1 MSINTANL
9 VTTTNGQTALADV
22 HNINARL
29 HTDHREIS
37 VKLLFP
43 YMVISTKSTSDI
55 DTITASTD
63 EEIRAEASWTH
74 VDVCQV
80 QSYSV
85 ENDARRD
92 FAIGGLFNVEQNIEG
107 AKTFILFCKTHIVDA
122 RSASKKRADGN
133 REAADILQSEYG
145 YVTVQLPFA
154 YTQILDSA
162 GEVPENGITIGAAK
176 YGRSRHR
183 FYFNYII
190 DNNTGI
196 ADNITVDDN
205 VYPYSDGYLSKTAFE
220 LGLKRYEAAVAQYQA
235 EYEKYANGH
244 KLYYKNM
251 EEAIKWAQ
259 PGHKFYIKNLET
271 DAANFD
277 DVDLQSAIANWIAW
291 PTDDP
296 IGNDTYKNYTAA
308 NYGMPVAGDDA
319 DRYKYERAV
328 IFEVRDVRPVEFE
341 VTRNNEKVTETRY
354 LPIRFKFMMFIRSA
368 VPWTGAYYSANG
380 CYTALY
386 HAMRVWVN
394 IGDIYGGFEVNLLTD
409 ESAFLPVCPT
419 IGKIKV
425 VDGYILQLGLLTN
438 DADITP
444 NPVTQDGGYVFDA
457 GPRFRFIEA
466 GFNGEGGVYYAANQ
480 VVASFNC
487 TRYTSGS
494 NPSGKLFPYVFSN
507 FAGGYSYSTSE
518 SPGGPGV
525 QGEVS
530 IYEIPLK
537 FDALAM
543 YSETLKPTMKK
554 EGLVNAL
561 LVNTNAILNDTVVS
575 RTGFEYGNNYIY
587 KDKDFIEKSYYTEG
601 ITIGNVGES
610 SNYRRLVGE
619 YRLHNGRV
627 FVIDE
632 VIGSASMF
640 IRSTSLIEVHAYIN
654 NRYYTKS
661 STYGATFGSVVGGA
675 NNVEDISFVEVVEVY
690 VGSNETLGVIWNVH
704 YKDHNLNKWE
714 VAQVDDYAP
723 LGAVPRYVAI
733 EDVDGTT
740 NIIKETVG

>member
-259 PGHKFYIKNLET
+259 PGHKFYIKNFET
-271 DAANFD
+271 DSANFD
-277 DVDLQSAIANWIAW
+277 DVDLQSAIAGWQAW

-296 IGNDTYKNYTAA
+296 VGNDTYKTYTAA
-308 NYGMPVAGDDA
+308 NYGSPDPGQDA
-319 DRYKYERAV
+319 DRYKSERAV

-341 VTRNNEKVTETRY
+341 TTQNNEKVTEIRY
-354 LPIRFKFMMFIRSA
+354 LPVRFKFMMFIRSA
-368 VPWTGAYYSANG
+368 VPWVGSYYSAHG

-386 HAMRVWVN
+386 HAMRVWLDV
-394 IGDIYGGFEVNLLTD
+394 GDISGGFELNRLRD
-409 ESAFLPVCPT
+409 DQAYLPVCPT
-419 IGKIKV
+419 IGKLKV
-425 VDGYILQLGLLTN
+425 IDGFNIQIGLLTSES
-438 DADITP
+438 DISP
-444 NPVTQDGGYVFDA
+444 NPITQDGGYVFDV
-457 GPRFRFIEA
+457 GPRLHIIEA
-466 GFNGEGGVYYAANQ
+466 SFPMPGGIPSHRGMRT
-480 VVASFNC
+480 VASFNC
-487 TRYTSGS
+487 TRYTSGN
-494 NPSGKLFPYVFSN
+494 NPSGNMFPYVFSN

-518 SPGGPGV
+518 ALDAGRGN
-525 QGEVS
+525 VS

-537 FDALAM
+537 FDAKAIEDNSLN
-543 YSETLKPTMKK
+543 PTMVKT
-554 EGLVNAL
+554 GLISELEVKTNSIVND
-561 LVNTNAILNDTVVS
+561 VVVS
-575 RTGFEYGNNYIY
+575 KNGDFLTSNRGNNYVY
-587 KDKDFIEKSYYTEG
+587 KDKDFIAKGYYDEG
-601 ITIGNVGES
+601 ITVGDTGTS
-610 SNYRRLVGE
+610 GNYRRLIGE

-627 FVIDE
+627 FVISEIMGGGYE
-632 VIGSASMF
+632 VIQ
-640 IRSTSLIEVHAYIN
+640 STSPIEVYAYIN

-661 STYGATFGSVVGGA
+661 STYGDLFSGVVGDV
-675 NNVEDISFVEVVEVY
+675 NNITFVEVLEVY
-690 VGSNETLGVIWNVH
+690 VGSDETLGVVWNVH
-704 YKDHNLNKWE
+704 YKVSGENKWAVSKVE
-714 VAQVDDYAP
+714 TTAP